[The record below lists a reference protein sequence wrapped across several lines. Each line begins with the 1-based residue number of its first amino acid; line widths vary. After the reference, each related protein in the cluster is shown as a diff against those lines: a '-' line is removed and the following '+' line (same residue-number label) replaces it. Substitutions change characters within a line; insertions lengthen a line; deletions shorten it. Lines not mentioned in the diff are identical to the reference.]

1 MLRDGR
7 DCEYGGGRARI
18 SPQDLP
24 NRNKGDFQGE
34 GGPGEI
40 EVDFYPFNG
49 NFCIFEE
56 REENNDRGLQ
66 VDGKKEEERV

>member
-1 MLRDGR
+1 MKLTDTQTAQLAG
-7 DCEYGGGRARI
+7 A
-18 SPQDLP
+18 
-24 NRNKGDFQGE
+24 GE

-40 EVDFYPFNG
+40 EVDFDPFNG

-66 VDGKKEEERV
+66 MDGQKEEERV